1 MSGSITPSPDQERH
15 PAPKFNWR
23 DHLKVHPLAD
33 AYPKVPHERLV
44 EIGESIRRNG
54 LKFPIGIHAQGDPG
68 TEVFELFDGVTRLNS
83 MAAVGIKFEIKRFRF
98 GRRLSLDL
106 VIHDVP
112 SSPTTKIFRN
122 LSADEIA
129 DEIEDANLHRRHLE
143 PEQYRARIEASHA
156 RIKAALEREPSKSDR
171 AHAEELGVSD
181 KTVAKVRKS
190 TAEGS
195 AVNKRIG
202 KDGKARKQPAA
213 KPAKSSNTETENGD
227 AVADEGPD
235 HGVDRD
241 GADHDQGAPAESCKD
256 MAGANGATRSNE
268 LLEFWQIATAEE
280 KLRVLMHE
288 GVDGL
293 LELFK
298 GDRVFLSKFYGRVI
312 GLQVALASPVVAST
326 SSKKLLTNLTG
337 TMHWALGQD
346 DPAAGVQGLTIIKAK
361 LSANGREP
369 KDICFNFAK
378 NTRR

>member
-1 MSGSITPSPDQERH
+1 
-15 PAPKFNWR
+15 
-23 DHLKVHPLAD
+23 
-33 AYPKVPHERLV
+33 
-44 EIGESIRRNG
+44 
-54 LKFPIGIHAQGDPG
+54 
-68 TEVFELFDGVTRLNS
+68 
-83 MAAVGIKFEIKRFRF
+83 
-98 GRRLSLDL
+98 
-106 VIHDVP
+106 
-112 SSPTTKIFRN
+112 
-122 LSADEIA
+122 
-129 DEIEDANLHRRHLE
+129 
-143 PEQYRARIEASHA
+143 
-156 RIKAALEREPSKSDR
+156 
-171 AHAEELGVSD
+171 
-181 KTVAKVRKS
+181 
-190 TAEGS
+190 
-195 AVNKRIG
+195 
-202 KDGKARKQPAA
+202 
-213 KPAKSSNTETENGD
+213 
-227 AVADEGPD
+227 
-235 HGVDRD
+235 
-241 GADHDQGAPAESCKD
+241 